1 MVKVLVFPGQGSQ
14 VVGMGL
20 NLYNTN
26 ATAKQIFEQVNEI
39 FGSKISDI
47 MFSGNAEDLTA
58 TQNSQVAIASVSI
71 AVLEILKQDFKV
83 DISKTFKYSAGHS
96 LGEYVALYAS
106 NALSLKDTILL
117 LKARGLAMAK
127 AGSLSK
133 GGMAVVL
140 GVDDINK
147 VNDLISASKIEGKTC
162 IIANDNSLG
171 QVVLSGNI
179 EYIDNVMLKAKEFG
193 VKALKLPVSGAFHSP
208 LMQPAAQDLEQALAS
223 VEIKTP
229 NVAVIH
235 NVLATLNSN
244 NIPIKNLLL
253 QQLTGSVRWRET
265 IDFMAKNQVK
275 TLVECGTG
283 TVLSGLLKRS
293 YPDIARFN
301 LQSVED
307 IENFVKTL

>member
-1 MVKVLVFPGQGSQ
+1 MVKALVFPGQGSQ

-26 ATAKQIFEQVNEI
+26 STAKQIFEQVNEN
-39 FGSKISDI
+39 FGSKITDI

-71 AVLEILKQDFKV
+71 AILEILKQDFKI
-83 DISKTFKYSAGHS
+83 DISKVFKYTAGHS

-106 NALSLKDTILL
+106 NALSLKDTIIL
-117 LKARGLAMAK
+117 LKARGLAMAN

-140 GVDDINK
+140 GVEDLNK
-147 VNDLISASKIEGKTC
+147 INDLINASKIENQTC

-179 EYIDNVMLKAKEFG
+179 EYIDNIILKAKEFG
-193 VKALKLPVSGAFHSP
+193 VKALKLSVSGAFHSP
-208 LMQPAAQDLEQALAS
+208 LMQPAAQNLEKALAS
-223 VEIKTP
+223 VEVKSP
-229 NVAVIH
+229 NIDVIH
-235 NVLATLNSN
+235 NVLAGLNSN
-244 NIPIKNLLL
+244 NTPIKNLLL

-265 IDFMAKNQVK
+265 MNFIINNQVS
-275 TLVECGTG
+275 TLVECGVG
-283 TVLSGLLKRS
+283 TVLTGLAKRS
-293 YPDIARFN
+293 YPDVARFN